1 MNTEDSKIFEN
12 WLKELNAEQRAMKDV
27 LDTFLE
33 DKSHEDGVCGF
44 SRRYYSTTD
53 IIDSLMD
60 VCKMEMSFINVYLHF
75 QGYHTARAEDGK
87 VKWLMWE
94 SEY

>member
-1 MNTEDSKIFEN
+1 
-12 WLKELNAEQRAMKDV
+12 MKDV

-33 DKSHEDGVCGF
+33 DKTTSEMGHFVNKRF
-44 SRRYYSTTD
+44 YSTTD

-60 VCKMEMSFINVYLHF
+60 ICKMEMSFINVYLHF
-75 QGYHTARAEDGK
+75 KGFRTARAEDGK

-94 SEY
+94 PEY